1 MANNAR
7 YKHIEDDSKISAIG
21 SLFRGVN
28 NKLWAINLDF
38 SSKPSKSV
46 QFSAAPILVRRRILN
61 STSGNKKSGLHR
73 HLTIENAHHWQLAK
87 LNDCPAYNKAPR
99 GRDHAQFCFVADAAD
114 RKIYIPQ
121 LELARVLFFHDP
133 FLARLS
139 LQHNAMAEDFFID
152 LNDDRQTIYVR
163 DGAEYPVHYF
173 NGDDNRRFLSWVLMD
188 SDARQSFESISASLL
203 LNQTRKG
210 NYDHWDFSFTPPPLG
225 GVELEMTGWDDRDS
239 GTFFVWEIH
248 GVKGLPSEIKGEVD
262 FVHPKY
268 ERKVGGNPVKGDGS
282 KGEAPEQYELNDD
295 ELSDTDKAT
304 MALISDSVKTS
315 FKTPFITN
323 RVPKKLKPVNNIIG
337 DGDKEVLDKDLS
349 ANEKEETG
357 ELPGGAWN
365 NLDDQTDDAHLYLS
379 KFKSFSDAIKCLETQ
394 HQCRIVTREIFK
406 LPKRESSRKNLHM
419 LEDTHNPRCMNL
431 IEIEHNGSPITLLE
445 IDTSDGAAKLSTM
458 MLRTGFSGWLSD
470 NMSRI
475 LQGIMKKSLGWPT
488 SIFKE
493 KLDES
498 DFSGIPHPK
507 SKHSGR
513 LKPEEIPPWAQRF
526 FNWISR

>member
-1 MANNAR
+1 MASNAK

-38 SSKPSKSV
+38 SGKASKSV
-46 QFSAAPILVRRRILN
+46 QFSAAPILARRRILN
-61 STSGNKKSGLHR
+61 ATSGNKKSGLSR
-73 HLTIENAHHWQLAK
+73 HLTIANATHWKLAK
-87 LNDCPAYNKAPR
+87 LNDCPAYHKAPK
-99 GRDHAQFCFVADAAD
+99 GRDHAQLCFVADAAD
-114 RKIYIPQ
+114 RKVYIPQ

-139 LQHNAMAEDFFID
+139 LQHNALAEDFFVD
-152 LNDDRQTIYVR
+152 LNSEGQTIYVR
-163 DGAEYPVHYF
+163 EGAEYPVHYF

-188 SDARQSFESISASLL
+188 SDARRSFESISANLL

-210 NYDHWDFSFTPPPLG
+210 DYDHWNFSFSPPPLF

-248 GVKGLPSEIKGEVD
+248 EVNGLPSDIEGEVD
-262 FVHPKY
+262 FLHPKY
-268 ERKVGGNPVKGDGS
+268 ERQVGGKPVKGNGL
-282 KGEAPEQYELNDD
+282 KGEVPELFELNDD

-304 MALISDSVKTS
+304 MALMSDTVKTS

-323 RVPKKLKPVNNIIG
+323 RIAKKLKPVNTFTG
-337 DGDKEVLDKDLS
+337 DGDKEMLDKGLS

-357 ELPGGAWN
+357 NLPGGAWN
-365 NLDDQTDDAHLYLS
+365 NLDDQTDDTHLYLS
-379 KFKSFSDAIKCLETQ
+379 KFQSFSDAIKCLEAQ
-394 HQCRIVTREIFK
+394 HQCRIVISKIFK
-406 LPKRESSRKNLHM
+406 LPKRDSSKKNLHM
-419 LEDTHNPRCMNL
+419 LEDTQNPRCMNL
-431 IEIEHNGSPITLLE
+431 VEIEYKGGAITLLE
-445 IDTSDGAAKLSTM
+445 IDTSDDAAKLSTM
-458 MLRTGFSGWLSD
+458 MLLISSSGWLSD

-488 SIFKE
+488 NIFKE
-493 KLDES
+493 KLEES

-526 FNWISR
+526 FNWMSR

>member
-1 MANNAR
+1 MASNAK

-38 SSKPSKSV
+38 SGKTSKSV
-46 QFSAAPILVRRRILN
+46 QFSAAPILVRRRVLN
-61 STSGNKKSGLHR
+61 ATNGNKKSGLPR
-73 HLTIENAHHWQLAK
+73 HMTVANAKHWQLAK
-87 LNDCPAYNKAPR
+87 LNDCPAYHKAPK
-99 GRDHAQFCFVADAAD
+99 GRDHAQLCFVADAAD
-114 RKIYIPQ
+114 RKVYIPQ

-139 LQHNAMAEDFFID
+139 LQHNALAEDFFVD
-152 LNDDRQTIYVR
+152 LNAERQTIYVR
-163 DGAEYPVHYF
+163 EGAEYPVHYF
-173 NGDDNRRFLSWVLMD
+173 NGDDNRRFLSWVLID
-188 SDARQSFESISASLL
+188 SDARNSFESISANLL
-203 LNQTRKG
+203 FNQTRKG
-210 NYDHWDFSFTPPPLG
+210 NYDHWNFSFSPPPLC
-225 GVELEMTGWDDRDS
+225 GVELKMTGWDDRDS

-248 GVKGLPSEIKGEVD
+248 EVNGLPSEIEGEVD

-268 ERKVGGNPVKGDGS
+268 ERKVGGKPVKGDGS

-304 MALISDSVKTS
+304 MALMSDSVKTS

-323 RVPKKLKPVNNIIG
+323 RVPKKLKPVNNVIG

-349 ANEKEETG
+349 ANEKEESG

-379 KFKSFSDAIKCLETQ
+379 KFQSFSDAIKCLETQ
-394 HQCRIVTREIFK
+394 HQCRIVTSKIFK
-406 LPKRESSRKNLHM
+406 LPKRDSSRKDLHM

-488 SIFKE
+488 NIFKE
-493 KLDES
+493 KLEES

-526 FNWISR
+526 FNWMSR